1 MSMELSKEEQ
11 MAKLQVEIAIES
23 LIALTAAKIA
33 LFSEFRMR
41 QRISMAMWAHASA
54 SASAW

>member
-1 MSMELSKEEQ
+1 MELSKEEQ

-33 LFSEFRMR
+33 LFAEFKKR
-41 QRISMAMWAHASA
+41 QRISIAMWAHASA